1 MLTPQER
8 RIASVAALE
17 SAAIERYAE
26 GDLATSL
33 SWMLPRA
40 VEALGATAG
49 VIHVWPTGTPAR
61 LHQSGLPPDAAKA
74 FETLRPTLTAVPTEA
89 KELSVLEVDV
99 WPKELRA
106 QLQAAGMGRVLL
118 LPLSLPET
126 KLTKTQSALLLIF
139 HDEPP
144 GKLLELGER
153 VARVFRTLSVHS
165 LIEVAKGASAQVEAV
180 LSAAVDAVIV
190 IDQTGRIEIVNSST
204 ERIFGRTSAEMIGQ
218 NVSTLM
224 PEPYRSDH
232 DSYLDN
238 YLRTGR
244 AKIIGI
250 GREARGLRKD
260 GTDFPIDL
268 AVGEIAPFDGRRRF
282 LGIVRDISTR
292 KATERQLE
300 EARERLAHVARI
312 STMGEL
318 ASGIAHEVNQP
329 LTAIATYANACR
341 RILQDG
347 RTDDPD
353 LLEGLGQ
360 ISEEARRAGEI
371 IHRLRNLVR
380 RRPTERKTAA
390 INAVVSD
397 VIRLAEVD
405 TRQHDIRLE
414 VQLHDPLPAVQID
427 AVQIQQVVLNL
438 IRNATDAMENTEPER
453 RIVRVRTFP
462 TAQREIQ
469 IDVSDNGIG
478 LPSDTAE
485 LYNPFFTT
493 KATGIGLGLSISRS
507 IVGNHGGRLWYSA
520 NPGGGTT
527 FHFTLPVALGEPH
540 EE

>member
-1 MLTPQER
+1 M
-8 RIASVAALE
+8 I
-17 SAAIERYAE
+17 
-26 GDLATSL
+26 
-33 SWMLPRA
+33 
-40 VEALGATAG
+40 
-49 VIHVWPTGTPAR
+49 
-61 LHQSGLPPDAAKA
+61 
-74 FETLRPTLTAVPTEA
+74 
-89 KELSVLEVDV
+89 
-99 WPKELRA
+99 
-106 QLQAAGMGRVLL
+106 RVLV

-126 KLTKTQSALLLIF
+126 ELTRTLSALLLIF
-139 HDEPP
+139 HNEPP
-144 GKLLELGER
+144 GILMELGER
-153 VARVFRTLSVHS
+153 AARVFRTLSVHS

-190 IDQTGRIEIVNSST
+190 IDQTGRIELVNSST
-204 ERIFGRTSAEMIGQ
+204 ERIFGRTAEEMIGQ

-260 GTDFPIDL
+260 GTEFPLDL

-353 LLEGLGQ
+353 LIEGLAQ

-371 IHRLRNLVR
+371 IHRLRDLVR
-380 RRPTERKTAA
+380 RRPTERKAAA

-397 VIRLAEVD
+397 VIRLAGVD
-405 TRQHDIRLE
+405 TRQHDVRLE
-414 VQLHDPLPAVQID
+414 VEFHDPLPAVQID
-427 AVQIQQVVLNL
+427 VVQIQQVVLNL

-462 TAQREIQ
+462 TGKREIQ